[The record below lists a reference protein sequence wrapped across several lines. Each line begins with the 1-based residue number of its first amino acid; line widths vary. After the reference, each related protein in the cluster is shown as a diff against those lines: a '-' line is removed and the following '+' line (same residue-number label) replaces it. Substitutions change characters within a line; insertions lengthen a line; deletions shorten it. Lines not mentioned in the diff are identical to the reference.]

1 MQALQYV
8 TFLTIG
14 YMVARGLAKSGTR
27 SRYEKGPIFA
37 WYVPATTS
45 RCRGIPAKAGP
56 RASVATSG
64 FGRAGSSEWLN
75 LIGNLF
81 AGRDVIAMIGT

>member
-1 MQALQYV
+1 
-8 TFLTIG
+8 
-14 YMVARGLAKSGTR
+14 VAA
-27 SRYEKGPIFA
+27 
-37 WYVPATTS
+37 
-45 RCRGIPAKAGP
+45 
-56 RASVATSG
+56 SG